1 MRTEVAYAGFWF
13 RLLAYLI
20 DTTLLYAVG
29 SMIMAKPL
37 YDAAT
42 RYLNL
47 VDSLAASGKVSLAG
61 LSTTA
66 DSFWVL
72 LNAALVVAAIGWA
85 YYAVLESSPAR
96 GTLGKV
102 ALGLFVG
109 DVHGDPISFWRAT
122 ARYLFKTLSTLF
134 LMLGWVMAAFTPRK
148 QALHDLLAGTLV
160 LRKKSYIVIGEEPP
174 VAPGDYW
181 DGTRWVASVT
191 PSLSV
196 ENQ

>member
-122 ARYLFKTLSTLF
+122 ARYLFKTVSTLF
-134 LMLGWVMAAFTPRK
+134 LMLGWVMAA
-148 QALHDLLAGTLV
+148 TLV